1 MHVQG
6 SELAAL
12 LRPDSKE
19 SSMEIISHRRAY
31 VPSVSLK
38 QACCAEISSTVEVFF
53 YAKVSCQEQ

>member
-1 MHVQG
+1 
-6 SELAAL
+6 
-12 LRPDSKE
+12 
-19 SSMEIISHRRAY
+19 MEIISHRRAY